1 MGGGHGHRVPSPDVN
16 VPGHSHEELANWV
29 KTGEPADAE
38 GLAETWKGWGAG
50 LQEAAQ
56 DLMVAVIG
64 SEDGWRG
71 QAANAMR
78 EQLRR
83 VAEWSRTTGERFDKA
98 STAFTRQGEAVGSAK
113 TTMPDPVQFSP
124 EQMIKDAAKG
134 GIIDL
139 MMLPHAMYEQH
150 QKKQE
155 AYQMA
160 IQVVTQRDAELA
172 AAAASV
178 PPFEPPPKIGE
189 GGGKEQPPGPGM
201 PGSPGF
207 RPGGPGPG
215 GRNSVGG
222 NVTGGG
228 GSPGGGGA
236 FPGFQSGSG
245 FGPNDPNG
253 DGSGTNDQNTPPNVN
268 IPGMPIGTGTSG
280 YNPGNNMPTN
290 FGGGNPNPFTAGP
303 TAAGGGGGFGNA
315 FGGGFGPGGA
325 PRPGG
330 GFGPLGSGTA
340 AGAGAGAG
348 AASPGAG
355 GMGGARPGAAA
366 GRGGMPGGGMG
377 GAGGR
382 GQGGEDEEHQRPSY
396 LVEPDPDATFGTDQ
410 MTAPPVIG
418 G

>member
-1 MGGGHGHRVPSPDVN
+1 MGEGHQVPQSDLN
-16 VPGHSHEELANWV
+16 IAGQSHDALKRWTD
-29 KTGEPADAE
+29 TGEPGDADR
-38 GLAETWKGWGAG
+38 LAQTWQEVGTG
-50 LQEAAQ
+50 LQTAAK
-56 DLMVAVIG
+56 DLMVAVFG
-64 SEDGWRG
+64 SEEGWKG

-83 VAEWSRTTGERFDKA
+83 VADWSRKTGEGFDKA
-98 STAFTRQGEAVGSAK
+98 STAFVRQGEAVGSAK
-113 TTMPDPVQFSP
+113 TSMPDPVQFSP
-124 EQMIKDAAKG
+124 EQMIKDAAQG

-139 MMLPHAMYEQH
+139 MMLPKTMYEQH

-160 IQVVTQRDAELA
+160 IQVVTQRDTELA

-178 PPFEPPPKIGE
+178 PPFEPPPKIGDS
-189 GGGKEQPPGPGM
+189 GGKEPPPPGPGM

-207 RPGGPGPG
+207 RPGG
-215 GRNSVGG
+215 RNPVGG
-222 NVTGGG
+222 NTGGNLTGGG
-228 GSPGGGGA
+228 GPGGGGGPLPG
-236 FPGFQSGSG
+236 FPGGGG

-253 DGSGTNDQNTPPNVN
+253 GGSNDDQNTPPNVN

-280 YNPGNNMPTN
+280 YNPAGTPPTN

-303 TAAGGGGGFGNA
+303 TAAGGGGGFGGA

-348 AASPGAG
+348 SAPPHGAG
-355 GMGGARPGAAA
+355 GMGGARPGAAG
-366 GRGGMPGGGMG
+366 GRGGMPGGMG
-377 GAGGR
+377 GGGGR